1 MIGLLHIVAIDATV
15 CLIPRRVTLNDI
27 TIPLADT
34 YSEVLTELVKVIINK
49 EQTSFDQA
57 RMRYEDVDKI
67 ITDIVQNLAL
77 TEMND
82 ELVVVSGALD

>member
-1 MIGLLHIVAIDATV
+1 M
-15 CLIPRRVTLNDI
+15 IPRRVTLNDV
-27 TIPLADT
+27 TIPLADA
-34 YSEVLTELVKVIINK
+34 YSEALTELVKVIINK

-82 ELVVVSGALD
+82 ELIVVSGALD